1 MSLLEKSAWQGK
13 IFSNGWVSGSGGE
26 YPVTEPAIG
35 GVMGALGAA
44 TLKDVAA
51 AGKKAAEAQNSHG

>member
-26 YPVTEPAIG
+26 YPVTETMILVNDDRMISLA
-35 GVMGALGAA
+35 
-44 TLKDVAA
+44 
-51 AGKKAAEAQNSHG
+51 

>member
-26 YPVTEPAIG
+26 YPVTEPATG
-35 GVMGALGAA
+35 GVLGRN
-44 TLKDVAA
+44 LL
-51 AGKKAAEAQNSHG
+51 